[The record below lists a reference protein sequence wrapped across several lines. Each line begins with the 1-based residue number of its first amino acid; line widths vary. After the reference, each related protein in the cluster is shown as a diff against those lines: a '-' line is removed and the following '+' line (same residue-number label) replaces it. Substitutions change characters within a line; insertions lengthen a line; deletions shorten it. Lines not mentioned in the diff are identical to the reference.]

1 MFYLSNEFDIELAQ
15 SDLFSKFDKICTGA
29 QELFE
34 NGNVSDGFT
43 FLQAA
48 LELGQSTNETSLIK
62 SACWSLCIKSFE
74 LDRFEECANFA
85 SIGLNESYSSFDE
98 LSATSF
104 SVILADAEFYRGN
117 LGLAKGAFQSIL
129 RDVEKL
135 SENYAALV
143 SLRLAQIKAH
153 DSSDEERD
161 WEQAVDRSFAAESPF
176 WIAQS
181 ALGLSQLRR
190 RQGKKS
196 QILDGFKLAVS
207 ALDDL
212 KPSRTHIEALFF
224 AVEAMALV
232 KNSKRWTEVAM
243 HLVELCSS
251 VSNGSAE
258 TAIVGHLGQCRSLMT
273 SSVRLENDLHRIRRR
288 TAYLKKLA
296 PAYESMLHSLLSA
309 IEGRC
314 QDIR

>member
-1 MFYLSNEFDIELAQ
+1 MATRSSN
-15 SDLFSKFDKICTGA
+15 
-29 QELFE
+29 
-34 NGNVSDGFT
+34 
-43 FLQAA
+43 
-48 LELGQSTNETSLIK
+48 QSTASVF
-62 SACWSLCIKSFE
+62 SAPENLATRHFH
-74 LDRFEECANFA
+74 
-85 SIGLNESYSSFDE
+85 SSFDE

-224 AVEAMALV
+224 AVEAMTLRLSRPKTFRLV
-232 KNSKRWTEVAM
+232 VSKSPPQTK
-243 HLVELCSS
+243 
-251 VSNGSAE
+251 
-258 TAIVGHLGQCRSLMT
+258 
-273 SSVRLENDLHRIRRR
+273 RLLLQR
-288 TAYLKKLA
+288 KL
-296 PAYESMLHSLLSA
+296 PLLLES
-309 IEGRC
+309 
-314 QDIR
+314 D